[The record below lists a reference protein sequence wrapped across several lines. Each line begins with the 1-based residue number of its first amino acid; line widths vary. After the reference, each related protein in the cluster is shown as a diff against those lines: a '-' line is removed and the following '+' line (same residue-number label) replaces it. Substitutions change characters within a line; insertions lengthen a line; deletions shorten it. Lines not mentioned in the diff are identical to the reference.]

1 MLVGPTRA
9 SFLVVVAAV
18 SVGAVI
24 ACNGASNPASGVSTY
39 GGSNSSSAEST
50 SSADAQPPCPTS
62 FAEVATAT
70 CSVEGQSCTF
80 LVPCTT
86 FPANAIC
93 VCTGGSF
100 TCSGFGDAGT
110 ACPAAATTEKC
121 PGTEMAANGLFCS
134 DLGLICTYA
143 SACTGIPE
151 YDSCQCVGGRTAT
164 EQAHFECTMP
174 CIPVGD
180 GAAPNLE
187 DASAPDANAAPADGA
202 PSIDGASDL

>member
-9 SFLVVVAAV
+9 NFLVVVAAV

-24 ACNGASNPASGVSTY
+24 ACNGSSNPLTGVSTY

-50 SSADAQPPCPTS
+50 PDAQPPCPTS
-62 FAEVATAT
+62 FAEVASAN

-80 LVPCTT
+80 LVPCATI
-86 FPANAIC
+86 PAYAIC
-93 VCTGGSF
+93 VCSGGSF
-100 TCSGFGDAGT
+100 ACSGFGDAGT
-110 ACPAAATTEKC
+110 ACPVLTTTEKC
-121 PGTEMAANGLFCS
+121 PVTETGANGLFCS

-164 EQAHFECTMP
+164 EQSHFECTMP
-174 CIPVGD
+174 CVPTGD

-187 DASAPDANAAPADGA
+187 DASPPDADAVPADG
-202 PSIDGASDL
+202 PSSADGASDP

>member
-9 SFLVVVAAV
+9 SFLGAVAAV

-24 ACNGASNPASGVSTY
+24 GCNGSSNPLSAVSTY

-50 SSADAQPPCPTS
+50 PDAEPPCPTS
-62 FAEVATAT
+62 FAAVASAT

-93 VCTGGSF
+93 VCAGGSF
-100 TCSGFGDAGT
+100 TCSGLGDTGT
-110 ACPAAATTEKC
+110 ACPTLTTTEKC
-121 PGTEMAANGLFCS
+121 PVSETAANGLFCS

-164 EQAHFECTMP
+164 EQSHFECTMP
-174 CIPVGD
+174 CVPTGD
-180 GAAPNLE
+180 GAATNVE
-187 DASAPDANAAPADGA
+187 DASSPDADAAPADGA
-202 PSIDGASDL
+202 SPIDGASDL